1 MDPRKPIHRPDE
13 AEQDR
18 IRRIALRH
26 PLTVTEQ
33 GAREIGCTGAAFVVM
48 SIPIW
53 LSELSELDQ
62 RAAAKMMQSL
72 GVIYDPSASN
82 IKRQHA
88 ERKRRAAVERLFASL
103 DLEMNPP
110 QGRA

>member
-26 PLTVTEQ
+26 LLTVTEQ

-53 LSELSELDQ
+53 LSELSELNP
-62 RAAAKMMQSL
+62 RAAAKMMQAL
-72 GVIYDPSASN
+72 GVIFDPAAGD
-82 IKRQHA
+82 IKKRNA
-88 ERKRRAAVERLFASL
+88 ERHRRAAVAAIFAAL